1 MSTTTRRHLL
11 AATGLA
17 AGGLAAPGAGA
28 PALAQQAPW
37 PMREVRYV
45 IPIPP
50 GGTTDVVGR
59 LVAQTM
65 AAQTGQ
71 PFVVENL
78 PGAGSTVGA
87 ARAARMPADGTTL
100 FMSQI
105 ASHGIAPALYPRI
118 EYDPLADFAAVAH
131 LVSVPNL
138 LVANPQKVAA
148 RTLPEL
154 IAAAKAAPGRITAA
168 SSGNGTSTHLSII
181 LLNMLAGI
189 ELLHV
194 PYRGAGPALIAIT
207 GGEVDLFID
216 NMPSVLPHVQ
226 AGRLVPLAVTSRTR
240 SATLPDVP
248 SVAEAGAALGTAEYE
263 AVAWFGLHT
272 PKPTPAT
279 VVAAMNAG
287 VNRALADPTLRKRL
301 EDAGNTVVGGPPAT
315 FDAFVRGEL
324 EKWGR
329 VVRSANVK
337 VD

>member
-1 MSTTTRRHLL
+1 MSTTTRRNLL

-17 AGGLAAPGAGA
+17 AGALAAPARA
-28 PALAQQAPW
+28 QAPW
-37 PMREVRYV
+37 PTREVRYV
-45 IPIPP
+45 IPFPP
-50 GGTTDVVGR
+50 AGTTDVVGR

-71 PFVVENL
+71 AFVVENL

-118 EYDPLADFAAVAH
+118 DYDPLADFAAVAH

-148 RTLPEL
+148 RSVAEL
-154 IAAAKAAPGRITAA
+154 VAAAKAAPGRITAA
-168 SSGNGTSTHLSII
+168 SSGNGTSTHLSIV

-226 AGRLVPLAVTSRTR
+226 AGRLVPLAVTSKTR

-248 SVAEAGAALGTAEYE
+248 SLSESTALGLSSYE

-272 PKPTPAT
+272 PKATPAP

-301 EDAGNTVVGGPPAT
+301 EDAGNTVVGGPAET

-329 VVRSANVK
+329 VVRSANVR